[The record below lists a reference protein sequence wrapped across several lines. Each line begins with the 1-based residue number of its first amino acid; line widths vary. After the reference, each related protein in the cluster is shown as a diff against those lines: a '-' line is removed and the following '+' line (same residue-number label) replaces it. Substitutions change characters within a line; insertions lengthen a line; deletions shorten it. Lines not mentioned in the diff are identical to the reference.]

1 MYSYFK
7 RVAGFA
13 SGNYN
18 YFWKSKAL
26 SDEDI
31 AAPTTTDYSLNPQLS
46 YFSTK
51 TRVEFKE
58 SCLKQDKITYDH
70 GKVVN
75 IYIFYEIG
83 KDYDISIY
91 PKLENCLFGAVVLIK
106 RADIDK
112 YKYSGHGIWFDRKG
126 FFSHPSDGTGRNVII
141 FGVDMISSTKIDN
154 KKNDILILCK
164 GPTQGLEHTLF
175 AKN

>member
-1 MYSYFK
+1 MYRYFK
-7 RVAGFA
+7 RVSGFA

-51 TRVEFKE
+51 TRVEFKG
-58 SCLKQDKITYDH
+58 SCLKQDKIMYDH

-75 IYIFYEIG
+75 IYIFYEIS
-83 KDYDISIY
+83 KDYDKSNY
-91 PKLENCLFGAVVLIK
+91 PKLENCLFGAVVLTK
-106 RADIDK
+106 RPDIDK
-112 YKYSGHGIWFDRKG
+112 YKYSVYRIWFDRKG

-141 FGVDMISSTKIDN
+141 FGVDMSSSTKIDN
-154 KKNDILILCK
+154 KKKDILILCK
-164 GPTQGLEHTLF
+164 GPTQGLEHTLSV
-175 AKN
+175 KS

>member
-1 MYSYFK
+1 MYRYFK
-7 RVAGFA
+7 RVPGFA

-51 TRVEFKE
+51 TRVEFKGT
-58 SCLKQDKITYDH
+58 CLKQDKIMYDH

-75 IYIFYEIG
+75 IYIFYEIS

-91 PKLENCLFGAVVLIK
+91 SKLENCLFGAVVLTKIP
-106 RADIDK
+106 DIDK
-112 YKYSGHGIWFDRKG
+112 YKYSVYRI
-126 FFSHPSDGTGRNVII
+126 
-141 FGVDMISSTKIDN
+141 
-154 KKNDILILCK
+154 
-164 GPTQGLEHTLF
+164 
-175 AKN
+175 